1 MNLWG
6 IMIAVATLAG
16 CGLII
21 SIFLSIFA
29 RRFAVKVNKKEE
41 DILSALPGNNCGGC
55 GYPGCSGLAAAI
67 ANNKAEVGACP
78 VGGKPVVDRIAAIMG
93 VDSGSYVKKV
103 AFVKCNGTCGVAE
116 NLYDYTGP
124 KDCKIASVT
133 PGGGNK
139 KCDYGC
145 LGYGSCQNVCD
156 SGAISIIDGIAVI
169 DPDKCTSCGRCVNI
183 CPKGII
189 ELVPYDSNVRVACSS
204 KDKGPVTM
212 KACKAGC
219 VGCGICAKTC
229 EYGAVSVEGNLAV
242 IDYDKCTKCGACVAK
257 CPKKIINS

>member
-78 VGGKPVVDRIAAIMG
+78 VGGKPVADRIAAIMG

-103 AFVKCNGTCGVAE
+103 AFVKCNGTCEVAE

-169 DPDKCTSCGRCVNI
+169 DPDKCTSCGKCVNI

-212 KACKAGC
+212 KACKTGC

-242 IDYDKCTKCGACVAK
+242 IDYDKCTKCGACAAK

>member
-78 VGGKPVVDRIAAIMG
+78 VGGKPVADRIAAIMG

-103 AFVKCNGTCGVAE
+103 AFVKCNGTCEVAE

-169 DPDKCTSCGRCVNI
+169 DPDKCTSCGKCVNI

>member
-78 VGGKPVVDRIAAIMG
+78 VGGKPVADRIAAIMG

-103 AFVKCNGTCGVAE
+103 AFVKCNGTCEAAE

-145 LGYGSCQNVCD
+145 LGFGSCQNVCD

-169 DPDKCTSCGRCVNI
+169 DPDKCTSCGKCVNI

-242 IDYDKCTKCGACVAK
+242 IDYDKCTKCGACAAK